1 MNRNDLHYARI
12 TDIAG
17 LLERRELSPVE
28 LTRHMLERI
37 SVLDSQL
44 NSYQTVMAEQ
54 AMDAAEKAIKIES
67 LNLKK
72 TAEDVGAK
80 LHEEKECADNDQDV
94 G

>member
-28 LTRHMLERI
+28 LTGHMLERI

-54 AMDAAEKAIKIES
+54 AMDAAAKAES
-67 LNLKK
+67 
-72 TAEDVGAK
+72 EIVSGRYRGA
-80 LHEEKECADNDQDV
+80 LHGIPVAVKDLCFTR
-94 G
+94 